1 MSEHTNHTSVLD
13 ESVNENGWGD
23 FGATG
28 LVQKG
33 LNAMGLAFK
42 GTARESFAILL
53 AYFRDRDNGYAYQ
66 PLMTIGNALN
76 SLAGKQKNMVSM
88 DDGGQYAQGVGSSVF
103 WGGVDAAGIRGA
115 TKGAGKLAARGA
127 GKAATRAI
135 PIVGWALLGADLV
148 NDALNIVQACKNRKD
163 PTFAPRKALDT
174 LAKFFNTRGRKANT
188 QEVQAALQSMNTL
201 VAQDARVQN
210 TQQVQMQNTQNQG
223 VTAQN
228 TGGYRLNV
236 RQPGY
241 NAMNNQYQNTYNN
254 MGNAGYGTQNMPMV
268 AENRNGR
275 NRTVIKLTES
285 ELREMVA
292 DAATEVLEEGFISGA
307 LTAMGARQ
315 LLKRIGGKEGVMRM
329 VKNMSGGKL
338 SREAVEKASSCPSRW
353 TAPCRTACGNPW

>member
-223 VTAQN
+223 TTWCWRIRTRSGLRGPNRA
-228 TGGYRLNV
+228 GGRPNARRL
-236 RQPGY
+236 G
-241 NAMNNQYQNTYNN
+241 
-254 MGNAGYGTQNMPMV
+254 
-268 AENRNGR
+268 
-275 NRTVIKLTES
+275 
-285 ELREMVA
+285 
-292 DAATEVLEEGFISGA
+292 
-307 LTAMGARQ
+307 
-315 LLKRIGGKEGVMRM
+315 
-329 VKNMSGGKL
+329 
-338 SREAVEKASSCPSRW
+338 
-353 TAPCRTACGNPW
+353 